1 MSKTVPIAGTGSS
14 VTFFEDDT
22 LETVRQHIAVA
33 VNSHPDRLFI
43 EVNVHLPEDYYEDP
57 RHWDALFLR
66 MSLDTVRIDTGLFK
80 AYLEQHRPGT
90 RVKEGPWSREDWNS
104 YPDAL
109 SELSS
114 PGAGFSEWRVFGVTG
129 DRSFVLPLPAKEL
142 NGLASTRIPI
152 GNLQLLFETLYAD
165 VVEFR
170 ATEVGAETSTIV
182 KRVYLP
188 LLREDTPNRLTDSA
202 IRSLRTNADQLT
214 KLLALSTPEPKHTS
228 ILRAKWY
235 VPLVETVLPAPRA
248 QFEQMF
254 YGLTLSPK
262 TPYVGFFTSK
272 QEKIRHKF
280 YVKDPKHKVP
290 SVDVAMWKA
299 WTSTTLPQRRLPT
312 LLLYRGTSRTSF
324 DRIAITP
331 RDIQCTIV
339 RGKDAKSDL
348 DEIRLSIYDWLKSM
362 DAVTPFI
369 EAADMAVTRWE
380 LQDLS
385 LLGTYTKD
393 ISEFDLRRF
402 SCLQSLFSYQDGT
415 FRLMRADR
423 LAENFTP
430 LEVQAFQALQDA
442 EAPSVSTLTE
452 IGMTPDDADALFT
465 KFVNLGDDLDLDR
478 VLKGFPT
485 IRFSNKEVILS
496 AVTTV
501 ERAIKY
507 ASILRHVLTS
517 DDADVNAACPR
528 RVEAVEAAA
537 AVPQQQVAV
546 HSGDFDV
553 DDDLFAELGLSDAP
567 AAEAAPAADAVAPPE
582 PGKKRMRVADKAVS
596 TYNYF
601 NKRLQ
606 SFDSTI
612 FDSAIYPKS
621 CDKNKQVVVLTAD
634 DEAKLPPEYNPRNY
648 PETAKQAKVKE
659 ANKEKEG
666 IDDYNV
672 HLLPLTAADGKEG
685 IATCPQ
691 YWCMTDQLPLRED
704 QLVENTCP
712 VCKGKVRSGKDE
724 DVVEFS
730 VIKRDQASVFP
741 NYIGTIKDKQIP
753 CCYKVEHPF
762 KELLVPKSEKS
773 DDSYVLSS
781 TKTPAMRMGYIA
793 DGLAASL
800 RLPLGYDKSIKK
812 SRLDSGKADFFRVG
826 LGRPSKTLPLFLKDA
841 IVVPEPKDAPK
852 NVMLCSFARM
862 WTEMGEGETQV
873 DRIVAGIQLAYKEGR
888 LTILDELEYV
898 TSVLRCAVIRV
909 NTTTSSV
916 LCGFWSETV
925 SPRERTIVM
934 IDDDILAHV
943 SRGTDKA
950 KGFAKYTYTV
960 NIRDPKFPRSALT
973 AITSLHSRACV
984 SDRPRLAD
992 ALQEIRSKGHDFQV
1006 VLDPFSRVQAVFV
1019 PTVVVLP
1026 VQPSPYEE
1034 LRGVHARSGYADIK
1048 PDELPTRASLRTF
1061 LDGTSHKGF
1070 KWVEDLHDVEG
1081 RLVESLLA
1089 SEFRVPFRPEAG
1101 DPGPAKEVLATM
1113 SRIPEKDLVEGNP
1126 NTEDVLQA
1134 DSISYAAEVFDFLMF
1149 SLSKDIQ
1156 TEEYSALREA
1166 VASRGKN
1173 LYKQLD
1179 SWLKKEAHWDATQGP
1194 RAFVNKVRT
1203 PCGQFQQKDAC
1214 NTSSLC
1220 GWKGSVCKIKV
1231 DSSVDRTQILR
1242 RLTKTLTD
1250 NDKQRAL
1257 VLDERLSPF
1266 FSTVLYMEMPH
1277 ELITTSV

>member
-22 LETVRQHIAVA
+22 LEAVRQHIAVA

-43 EVNVHLPEDYYEDP
+43 EVNVNLPEEYYEDP
-57 RHWDALFLR
+57 RHWDALFMR
-66 MSLDTVRIDTGLFK
+66 MSVDGVRLDPGLFK

-129 DRSFVLPLPAKEL
+129 DRSFILPQPAKEL

-152 GNLQLLFETLYAD
+152 GNLQLLYDTLYTD
-165 VVEFR
+165 VSGFR
-170 ATEVGAETSTIV
+170 ATELTADTTPAV
-182 KRVYLP
+182 KRVYFP
-188 LLREDTPNRLTDSA
+188 LFREDTPNRLTESA

-214 KLLALSTPEPKHTS
+214 KLLALHTPEPKHTS

-235 VPLVETVLPAPRA
+235 IPLVETVLPAPRA

-280 YVKDPKHKVP
+280 YVKDPNHKVP
-290 SVDVAMWKA
+290 SVDTAMWKA
-299 WTSTTLPQRRLPT
+299 WTSATLPQRRLPT

-339 RGKDAKSDL
+339 RGKDTKADL
-348 DEIRLSIYDWLKSM
+348 DEIRLSLYDWMKSM

-369 EAADMAVTRWE
+369 EGADLAISRWE

-393 ISEFDLRRF
+393 ITEFDLRRF
-402 SCLQSLFSYQDGT
+402 SCLQTLFSYQDET

-423 LAENFTP
+423 LAENFMP

-442 EAPSVSTLTE
+442 DVPSVTTLID
-452 IGMTPDDADALFT
+452 IGMTADDADALFT
-465 KFVNLGDDLDLDR
+465 KFVNLGDDLDLER

-485 IRFSNKEVILS
+485 IRFSNKEVILT
-496 AVTTV
+496 AVTSV

-517 DDADVNAACPR
+517 DAADVDAACPR
-528 RVEAVEAAA
+528 RVEAVEAAS
-537 AVPQQQVAV
+537 AVPQQMAV
-546 HSGDFDV
+546 HTGEFDV
-553 DDDLFAELGLSDAP
+553 DDDLFAELGLSN
-567 AAEAAPAADAVAPPE
+567 AAPPPE
-582 PGKKRMRVADKAVS
+582 DVPATTLAPEQGKKRMRVTDNKPKS

-606 SFDSTI
+606 SFDSNT
-612 FDSAIYPKS
+612 FDSAVYPKS
-621 CDKNKQVVVLTAD
+621 CDKNKQVIVITAD
-634 DEAKLPPEYNPRNY
+634 DEAQLPPEYNPRNY
-648 PETAKQAKVKE
+648 PETAKQTKVKE
-659 ANKEKEG
+659 ANKDKDG

-672 HLLPLTAADGKEG
+672 HLLPMTSSVSGKDG

-704 QLVENTCP
+704 QLVDNACP

-724 DVVEFS
+724 DEHEFS
-730 VIKRDQASVFP
+730 VIKRDQTSNFP
-741 NYIGTIKDKQIP
+741 NYISTIKDKQIP

-781 TKTPAMRMGYIA
+781 AKTPAMRMGYLPE
-793 DGLAASL
+793 GLSASL
-800 RLPLGYDKSIKK
+800 RIPIKYEVSIKK

-826 LGRPSKTLPLFLKDA
+826 LGRPSKTIPLFLKDG
-841 IVVPEPKDAPK
+841 VTVPEPKDAPK
-852 NVMLCSFARM
+852 NVMLCSFART

-873 DRIVAGIQLAYKEGR
+873 DRIVAGVQLAFKEGR
-888 LTILDELEYV
+888 LTLLDELEYV

-909 NTTTSSV
+909 STSTSSV

-960 NIRDPKFPRSALT
+960 NLRDPKFPKAALT
-973 AITSLHSRACV
+973 AITTLHSRACV

-992 ALQEIRSKGHDFQV
+992 ALQELRSKGHDFQV
-1006 VLDPFSRVQAVFV
+1006 VLDPFERVQAVFV
-1019 PTVVVLP
+1019 PKVVVLP

>member
-1 MSKTVPIAGTGSS
+1 MSKTVPVAGTGSS

-43 EVNVHLPEDYYEDP
+43 EVNVHLPEDHYEDP

-66 MSLDTVRIDTGLFK
+66 MSVDGVRIDTSLFK

-114 PGAGFSEWRVFGVTG
+114 PGAGFSEWRVYGVTG
-129 DRSFVLPLPAKEL
+129 DRSIVLPLPAKEL
-142 NGLASTRIPI
+142 NGLPSTRIPI
-152 GNLQLLFETLYAD
+152 GNLQLLFETLYTD
-165 VVEFR
+165 VVSFR
-170 ATEVGAETSTIV
+170 ATEVGADTSPAV
-182 KRVYLP
+182 KRVYYP
-188 LLREDTPNRLTDSA
+188 LFREDTPSRLTDSA
-202 IRSLRTNADQLT
+202 VRSLRTNADQLT
-214 KLLALSTPEPKHTS
+214 KLLALSTPEPKHVA

-235 VPLVETVLPAPRA
+235 IPLVSTVLPSPRA

-254 YGLTLSPK
+254 YGLTLSPQ

-280 YVKDPKHKVP
+280 YVKDPKNKVP

-299 WTSTTLPQRRLPT
+299 WTSTSLPQRRLPT

-324 DRIAITP
+324 DRIAITS

-339 RGKDAKSDL
+339 RGKDAKGDL
-348 DEIRLSIYDWLKSM
+348 DELRLDIYDWLKSM

-369 EAADMAVTRWE
+369 EAEDMAVTRWE

-385 LLGTYTKD
+385 LMGTYGKD

-442 EAPSVSTLTE
+442 EQPGVSTLTE
-452 IGMTPDDADALFT
+452 IGMTQDDAEALFT

-501 ERAIKY
+501 GRAMKY
-507 ASILRHVLTS
+507 ASILRHVLSS

-537 AVPQQQVAV
+537 AVPQQVAV
-546 HSGDFDV
+546 YAGQFDA
-553 DDDLFAELGLSDAP
+553 DDDLFAELGLSNAAPPEAAAP
-567 AAEAAPAADAVAPPE
+567 AAEAAPPE
-582 PGKKRMRVADKAVS
+582 QGKKRVRVADKTVS

-606 SFDSTI
+606 AFDSTT

-634 DEAKLPPEYNPRNY
+634 DEARLPPEYNPRNY
-648 PETAKQAKVKE
+648 PETAKQTKVKE

-666 IDDYNV
+666 IDEYNV
-672 HLLPLTAADGKEG
+672 HLIPLTSGDGKEG

-712 VCKGKVRSGKDE
+712 LCKGKVRSGKEE

-730 VIKRDQASVFP
+730 VIKRDQSSVFP

-762 KELLVPKSEKS
+762 KELLVPKSEKT
-773 DDSYVLSS
+773 DDSYILSS
-781 TKTPAMRMGYIA
+781 AKTPAMRMGYLA
-793 DGLAASL
+793 EGLAASL
-800 RLPLGYDKSIKK
+800 RVPVGYEKSIKK
-812 SRLDSGKADFFRVG
+812 SRLDAGKADFFRVG
-826 LGRPSKTLPLFLKDA
+826 LGRPSKTIPYFLGGGT
-841 IVVPEPKDAPK
+841 IPEPKDAPK
-852 NVMLCSFARM
+852 NVMLCSFART
-862 WTEMGEGETQV
+862 WTEMGEGDTPV
-873 DRIVAGIQLAYKEGR
+873 DRIVAGIQTAYKEGR

-898 TSVLRCAVIRV
+898 TSILRCAVIRV
-909 NTTTSSV
+909 NSTTSSV

-925 SPRERTIVM
+925 SPRERTIVL

-943 SRGTDKA
+943 ARGTDKA
-950 KGFAKYTYTV
+950 KGFAKYTYTI
-960 NIRDPKFPRSALT
+960 NIRDPKFPKTATT

-992 ALQEIRSKGHDFQV
+992 ALQEVRAKGQDFQV
-1006 VLDPFSRVQAVFV
+1006 VLDPFNRVQAIFV

-1034 LRGVHARSGYADIK
+1034 LSGVHARSGYADIR
-1048 PDELPTRASLRTF
+1048 PEELPTRAALRTF
-1061 LDGTSHKGF
+1061 LDGTTHKGF

-1081 RLVESLLA
+1081 RVVESLLA
-1089 SEFRVPFRPEAG
+1089 SEFRAPFQPEAASPG
-1101 DPGPAKEVLATM
+1101 DAKEVLATM
-1113 SRIPEKDLVEGNP
+1113 MRTPEGVLVDGSP
-1126 NTEDVLQA
+1126 NSDDVLRA
-1134 DSISYAAEVFDFLMF
+1134 DSISYQSEVFEFLLF

-1156 TEEYSALREA
+1156 TSEYADLREGI
-1166 VASRGKN
+1166 ASRGAN
-1173 LYKQLD
+1173 LFKQLTA
-1179 SWLKKEAHWDATQGP
+1179 WLKKEAHWDATQGP

-1214 NTSSLC
+1214 NASSLC